1 MTKGQ
6 APCLF
11 GRSPFPYRSLTKDS
25 PEFSFFLEALETFE
39 NLLHAE
45 TQAIAAKHL
54 DTIEQIIA
62 RKDESLQVLL
72 QAKDK
77 VSTDPR
83 NISEADELVDQVL
96 DLQEKNVESFRRLFD
111 RQYKIEQGKE
121 AEEMPRDR
129 KLRKAY
135 FNSEEGNNPR
145 SGN

>member
-1 MTKGQ
+1 M
-6 APCLF
+6 
-11 GRSPFPYRSLTKDS
+11 TKDS
-25 PEFSFFLEALETFE
+25 PEFAFFLEALETFE

-77 VSTDPR
+77 VSVDPR
-83 NISEADELVDQVL
+83 SISEADLLVDQVL

-111 RQYKIEQGKE
+111 RQFKVNQGKDT
-121 AEEMPRDR
+121 EEMPRDR
-129 KLRKAY
+129 NLRKAY
-135 FNSEEGNNPR
+135 FNPREGGNPPHD
-145 SGN
+145 S

>member
-1 MTKGQ
+1 
-6 APCLF
+6 
-11 GRSPFPYRSLTKDS
+11 LTKDS
-25 PEFSFFLEALETFE
+25 PEFVFFLEALETFE

-72 QAKDK
+72 EAKDK
-77 VSTDPR
+77 VGTDPR

-121 AEEMPRDR
+121 ADEMPRDR

-135 FNSEEGNNPR
+135 FSSGERTNPR
-145 SGN
+145 TGN

>member
-1 MTKGQ
+1 MTKN
-6 APCLF
+6 
-11 GRSPFPYRSLTKDS
+11 S
-25 PEFSFFLEALETFE
+25 PEFAFFLEALETFE

-77 VSTDPR
+77 VSVDPR
-83 NISEADELVDQVL
+83 SISEADLLVDQVL

-111 RQYKIEQGKE
+111 RQFKVNQGKDT
-121 AEEMPRDR
+121 EEMPRDR
-129 KLRKAY
+129 NLRKAY
-135 FNSEEGNNPR
+135 FNPREGGNPPHD
-145 SGN
+145 S

>member
-1 MTKGQ
+1 
-6 APCLF
+6 
-11 GRSPFPYRSLTKDS
+11 LTKDS

-83 NISEADELVDQVL
+83 SVSEADELVDQVL

-121 AEEMPRDR
+121 AEEIPRDR

-135 FNSEEGNNPR
+135 FSSEETNNSR

>member
-1 MTKGQ
+1 MTKE
-6 APCLF
+6 
-11 GRSPFPYRSLTKDS
+11 S

-96 DLQEKNVESFRRLFD
+96 DLQEKNVESFRKLFD
-111 RQYKIEQGKE
+111 RQFKINQGKE
-121 AEEMPRDR
+121 TEERPRDR

-135 FNSEEGNNPR
+135 FSSGDGNNPR
-145 SGN
+145 KGS

>member
-1 MTKGQ
+1 
-6 APCLF
+6 
-11 GRSPFPYRSLTKDS
+11 LTKDS
-25 PEFSFFLEALETFE
+25 PEFAFFLEALETFE

-77 VSTDPR
+77 VSVDPR
-83 NISEADELVDQVL
+83 SISEADALVDQVL

-111 RQYKIEQGKE
+111 RQFKVNQGKDT
-121 AEEMPRDR
+121 EEMPRDR
-129 KLRKAY
+129 NLRKAY
-135 FNSEEGNNPR
+135 FNPREGGNPPHD
-145 SGN
+145 S